1 VPTFD
6 DLVFAPYIRDADMA
20 GRAPWLVPERRLL
33 DYLLVF
39 IQQGECRFILEGEVL
54 RLESGAFCLIQPG
67 QSIELC
73 GVTHTV
79 TPYAHF
85 DLFYNPRREESF
97 ATRPGQMNL
106 ASYHALMQPALN
118 DLDGIFIPAQ
128 FAPPSP
134 EFCDDWV
141 QIVKLWSCGDH
152 FARLEASQRL
162 GVFFLQLRKHFAGQS
177 HSPST
182 PAAVR
187 RDFGWIPSYLSTH
200 LSEPIS
206 VADMARRARLSPSR
220 FHTVFRDEF
229 GVAPGRYLLE
239 MRVHHAAELLA
250 GTDWT
255 LAHIASLCGFADVH
269 HFARTFKRITGST
282 PGAHRRKGELR

>member
-1 VPTFD
+1 VPSFD
-6 DLVFAPYIRDADMA
+6 DLVFAPYIRDADLA
-20 GRAPWLVPERRLL
+20 GRSPWLVPERRLL

-39 IQQGECRFILEGEVL
+39 IQQGKCRFVLDGEVL

-67 QSIELC
+67 QSIELR
-73 GVTHTV
+73 GVTHTI

-85 DLFYNPRREESF
+85 DVFYNPRRGESF

-106 ASYHALMQPALN
+106 APYRELMQPALN
-118 DLDGIFIPAQ
+118 DLDGIFVPTQ

-134 EFCDDWV
+134 EFCDDWLR
-141 QIVKLWSCGDH
+141 IVKLWSSGDH

-162 GVFFLQLRKHFAGQS
+162 GILLLQLRKHFAGQS
-177 HSPST
+177 NAQGMS
-182 PAAVR
+182 AVGR

-200 LSEPIS
+200 LSQPIS
-206 VADMARRARLSPSR
+206 VADMARRARLSSSR
-220 FHTVFRDEF
+220 FHAVFQNEF

-239 MRVHHAAELLA
+239 MRVRHAAELLT

-269 HFARTFKRITGST
+269 HFARTFKRLTGST
-282 PGAHRRKGELR
+282 PGAHRRGEKLR